1 LGAYLGKTDSH
12 KSTDVRALLTPLIE
26 FAARLNVA
34 VVVVM
39 HPNKSQGQ
47 SAMNRVN
54 GSLDFVA
61 AARTGYMVAKDPN
74 NPDRRY
80 FLPIKN
86 NIGSDRIGYAFGI
99 NVVEL
104 SEGIKASQVVWEPE
118 PVTVSADEILNS
130 QPNYGGRRE
139 LESAKRWLA
148 EYLADGPKP
157 TKEVEHDADG
167 NGHSWATIRLAK
179 QALGVAAVRKGGVA
193 AKGQWVWMMPDAKML
208 NQESS

>member
-1 LGAYLGKTDSH
+1 MRLAEDVRDFGDVGMISIDPLGAYLGKTDSH

-130 QPNYGGRRE
+130 QPNYGDR
-139 LESAKRWLA
+139 A
-148 EYLADGPKP
+148 
-157 TKEVEHDADG
+157 
-167 NGHSWATIRLAK
+167 N
-179 QALGVAAVRKGGVA
+179 
-193 AKGQWVWMMPDAKML
+193 
-208 NQESS
+208 